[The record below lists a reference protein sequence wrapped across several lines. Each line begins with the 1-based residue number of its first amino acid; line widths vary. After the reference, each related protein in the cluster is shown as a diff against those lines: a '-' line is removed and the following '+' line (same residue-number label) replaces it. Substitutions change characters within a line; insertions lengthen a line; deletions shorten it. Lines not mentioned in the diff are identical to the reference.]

1 MKKQD
6 VVDYFGSQN
15 KTSKFIGIS
24 RQAVGKWPEKIP
36 VDWALYFDKVTNGE
50 LQFHKEAYQ

>member
-1 MKKQD
+1 MQKKD

-24 RQAVGKWPEKIP
+24 RQAVGKWPEQIS

-50 LQFHKEAYQ
+50 LEFHKEAYQ